1 MVINCEEC
9 GKRYKIDE
17 EKLVK
22 TRTLLNCP
30 NCKSAIEVL
39 KPKQSVET
47 IEPDQVPGDML
58 KGNSAA
64 HGSFQTVGRNDTS
77 ESEPRTPKPEWKTDP
92 SSIPAKSKSKGL
104 TIGEKLLLVFIAFIL
119 LTGSILTLVYMKFV
133 PALMH
138 DQIDLRTYS
147 ISRSFSAA
155 IQQPLLVKNYLRVN
169 KTAEANAALPGVAY
183 VSVLNKRGVVVAG
196 ILGHQDRFAP
206 DFIERVKTRGFPKEI
221 LAQNRIP
228 SGQKES
234 AADFS
239 MGGQE
244 IHDVAVMI
252 GDTGGEAHVGLFT
265 ADVDRAVRQS
275 LFPLLIFLL
284 VIAFLGGLC
293 FLMVAQTISRPI
305 HLLSQ
310 AAERISLGE
319 LDMPIEVKGGG
330 EISDLAASLERMR
343 FSIKAAIKRLRRN

>member
-1 MVINCEEC
+1 MVIICEEC

-22 TRTLLNCP
+22 ARTLFNCP

-39 KPKQSVET
+39 KPKQNVET
-47 IEPDQVPGDML
+47 IEPEQVSGDML
-58 KGNSAA
+58 KDNSAA

-77 ESEPRTPKPEWKTDP
+77 EPQRPKPEWKTDP
-92 SSIPAKSKSKGL
+92 SSISAKSKSNGF
-104 TIGEKLLLVFIAFIL
+104 TIGKKLLLVFIAFIVL
-119 LTGSILTLVYMKFV
+119 AGSILTLVYMKFV
-133 PALMH
+133 PSLMH

-155 IQQPLLVKNYLRVN
+155 IHQPLLIKNYLRVN
-169 KTAEANAALPGVAY
+169 KTAETNAALPGVAY

-196 ILGHQDRFAP
+196 ILGDQDRFAP
-206 DFIERVKTRGFPKEI
+206 DFIERVKTSGFPKEI
-221 LAQNRIP
+221 STQNRIP
-228 SGQKES
+228 SGQRES
-234 AADFS
+234 ATDFS
-239 MGGQE
+239 VGGQE

-265 ADVDRAVRQS
+265 ADVDQAVRQS
-275 LFPLLIFLL
+275 LVPLLIFLL

-293 FLMVAQTISRPI
+293 FLMVARTISRPI

-310 AAERISLGE
+310 AAEKISLGE
-319 LDMPIEVKGGG
+319 IDMPIEVKGGG

-343 FSIKAAIKRLRRN
+343 FSIKAAMKRLRRN